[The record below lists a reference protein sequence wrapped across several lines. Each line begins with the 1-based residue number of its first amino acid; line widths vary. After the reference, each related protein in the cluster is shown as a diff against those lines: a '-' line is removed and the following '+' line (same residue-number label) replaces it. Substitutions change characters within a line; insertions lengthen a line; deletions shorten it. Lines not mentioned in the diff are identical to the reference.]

1 MDKSSVMVV
10 CVSAARET
18 IHGKMYMRPFFI
30 TTSILFLSMTKRK
43 KQIQGKKFFHTVVCY

>member
-18 IHGKMYMRPFFI
+18 IHGKMYMRPN
-30 TTSILFLSMTKRK
+30 LQYANLLLSPI
-43 KQIQGKKFFHTVVCY
+43 KQKTRV